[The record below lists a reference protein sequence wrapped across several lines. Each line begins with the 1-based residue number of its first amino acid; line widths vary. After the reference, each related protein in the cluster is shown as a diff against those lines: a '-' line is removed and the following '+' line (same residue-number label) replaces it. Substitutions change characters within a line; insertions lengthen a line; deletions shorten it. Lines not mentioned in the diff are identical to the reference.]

1 MVIVLFQPAK
11 NDNSGAKS
19 KTGLLVAA
27 VFIVAAIL
35 IIAVVL
41 VVVGPKVGSQYSR
54 HGPILVDGD
63 SQFTRSN
70 GVIAGSGSEGD
81 PFVIAGWEISR
92 ENIHGIEIRNADSH
106 FVITNCSIHD
116 IESDDNHLSHG
127 VYLYNCSNATVY
139 NVAFKNIE
147 GDHAISLYACDNSS
161 VLSNSCILGGSATT
175 GGVGIVLAFSRNI
188 TVAGNSLKNNTDGI
202 YLHRSS
208 DNTIENNLCEG
219 HRGDGIYMYWESNNN
234 TVRNNTL
241 ANNGYGIYIASD
253 CRNNTITANTINH
266 GYHGISLYK
275 SHWNRISGNTILSC
289 GDGVSL
295 RESDNNSMY
304 ANAIHDCPG
313 YAIVIESGSMNL
325 IWNCSLAGNNGAT
338 SVHDLDHIQARD
350 DGNANHWYLSTPY
363 GNWGN
368 CWGDW
373 TTPDSNGD
381 GFVDAPYDVAGSA
394 GARDEYP
401 LATPP
406 F

>member
-1 MVIVLFQPAK
+1 MVIALFQPAK

-19 KTGLLVAA
+19 KTRLLVAA
-27 VFIVAAIL
+27 VLIVAAIL

-54 HGPILVDGD
+54 HEPILIDGD

-70 GVIAGSGSEGD
+70 GVNAGSGSEGN
-81 PFVIAGWEISR
+81 PFVIDGWEISWER
-92 ENIHGIEIRNADSH
+92 IHGIEIRNADSH

-139 NVAFKNIE
+139 NVAFRNIE
-147 GDHAISLYACDNSS
+147 GDHAISLYGCDNSS

-202 YLHRSS
+202 YLHHSS
-208 DNTIENNLCEG
+208 NNTIENNLCEG
-219 HRGDGIYMYWESNNN
+219 HRGDAIYMYGESNNN

-241 ANNGYGIYIASD
+241 SNNGRGIDIATD
-253 CRNNTITANTINH
+253 CRNNTITENTIDH
-266 GYHGISLYK
+266 GYRGISLYK
-275 SHWNRISGNTILSC
+275 SYWNLISGNTILSC
-289 GDGVSL
+289 GDG
-295 RESDNNSMY
+295 
-304 ANAIHDCPG
+304 
-313 YAIVIESGSMNL
+313 AIVIESGSMNL

-338 SVHDLDHIQARD
+338 SVHDPDHIQARD
-350 DGNANHWYLSTPY
+350 DGFANHWYLSTPL
-363 GNWGN
+363 GDWGN

-381 GFVDAPYDVAGSA
+381 GVVDAPYDIAGTA
-394 GARDEYP
+394 GARDEFP
-401 LATPP
+401 LVTPP